1 MFTVTQIKTL
11 GFVKSWYVFI
21 LAPIALPLPLFY
33 LTSSLVA
40 DDPEAIRRV
49 MAGTLVFGVAF
60 SSGTLVGQYFVSE
73 RFMGNL
79 KLIITMPVSKAAY
92 VFGSLLYSCMMGCV
106 AVAALFGF
114 ALAARVDMS
123 VTWTVAPA
131 LLLAVLSMT
140 GLTLFIVSFAP
151 SLPVGNILA
160 GFLGMVLALISPV
173 YFSMEQA
180 PLLLRWLGY
189 ASPMT
194 YATDGI
200 TSSLSGHTDVI
211 METMVL
217 AGFGLGTMAL
227 GLWRLPWR
235 EK

>member
-1 MFTVTQIKTL
+1 M
-11 GFVKSWYVFI
+11 
-21 LAPIALPLPLFY
+21 
-33 LTSSLVA
+33 TSSLVA

-160 GFLGMVLALISPV
+160 GFLGMVLTLISPV

-194 YATDGI
+194 YAADGI
-200 TSSLSGHTDVI
+200 TASLSGRTDVFV
-211 METMVL
+211 ETMVL
-217 AGFGLGTMAL
+217 AGFALATMAL